1 MADMEL
7 GHWITGS
14 MGHSG
19 AACNNHNNNHNNY
32 YNATTNPM
40 IRFP

>member
-7 GHWITGS
+7 GHWITWS

-19 AACNNHNNNHNNY
+19 AACNNHNNNN